1 METILQ
7 EIPSNYPRLETL
19 KVKRDIRTSLPLPF
33 LSLLDRNRTNS
44 TTCHGR
50 GLTLAVTAL
59 CHSSIH
65 YSLHMHCRLYKLA
78 LYDCAIPTTDHT
90 QLTTAIVSSTTI
102 THLLFIDRTIYTSG
116 VEAVLQEIPPNC
128 PMLETLEIDSNVS
141 LLNSFPFLVH

>member
-19 KVKRDIRTSLPLPF
+19 KVKHDIRTSLPLPF

-50 GLTLAVTAL
+50 GLTLSVTAL

-102 THLLFIDRTIYTSG
+102 THLLFTGPSI
-116 VEAVLQEIPPNC
+116 LQEWRQYFKRF
-128 PMLETLEIDSNVS
+128 
-141 LLNSFPFLVH
+141 LLTVLCWKLSRLTVMFLFLILSHSSVH